1 MGQGYYTRQALQ
13 ANMIHPYII
22 KYSQWAL
29 FQSRFQALFSFQYI
43 LVGPP

>member
-1 MGQGYYTRQALQ
+1 MGQGYDTRKALR
-13 ANMIHPYII
+13 ANMIHAYII
-22 KYSQWAL
+22 EYSQWAL

>member
-1 MGQGYYTRQALQ
+1 MGQVYSTSKALQ
-13 ANMIHPYII
+13 ANMNHPYII
-22 KYSQWAL
+22 KDSQWAL